1 MPETTNQL
9 RLPTSRQAGAC
20 SCIVVYVAC
29 FFNRFFLRVET
40 SEPFPSKP
48 FQVGGLRPSVVLP
61 FSI

>member
-20 SCIVVYVAC
+20 SCIVHSVAC
-29 FFNRFFLRVET
+29 FFNRFARSLAF
-40 SEPFPSKP
+40 FPSKP

-61 FSI
+61 FTI